1 MERICNGDCNHNIPN
16 NKCAKMAYLILAKLE
31 IEYPDTYSMVQSHC
45 PNLTCCPECGMDDFT
60 HVEGC
65 SIAKLL
71 VKYELE

>member
-16 NKCAKMAYLILAKLE
+16 NECAKMAYL
-31 IEYPDTYSMVQSHC
+31 
-45 PNLTCCPECGMDDFT
+45 MDDFT